1 MRLFVALPVP
11 RAAQQAIGDLI
22 KTFAVPES
30 PVRWVREEGLHLTLK
45 FFGEVDEARVPEIS
59 TALGRTTTGMSQL
72 PVTANEVNGFP
83 ALDRARVV
91 WIGLEAPPALELLA
105 HRVEQECEALGFPG
119 EARVF
124 HPHIT
129 LGRVKDGARL
139 DRFSARRLSTLRPSI
154 PFVLDS
160 MVLFASK
167 LGPGGAVHSP
177 LANFPLSQ

>member
-45 FFGEVDEARVPEIS
+45 FFGEVEEARVPEIS

>member
-22 KTFAVPES
+22 KDFAVPDS

-45 FFGEVDEARVPEIS
+45 FFGEVEESRVSEIS
-59 TALGRTTTGMSQL
+59 TALGRTTAGMSPL
-72 PVTANEVNGFP
+72 TVTANEVNGFP
-83 ALDRARVV
+83 ALERARVF
-91 WIGLEAPPALELLA
+91 WIGLDAPPALELLA

-124 HPHIT
+124 HPHVT

-139 DRFSARRLSTLRPSI
+139 DRFSLRRFAKLRPSI
-154 PFVLDS
+154 PFVLDA
-160 MVLFASK
+160 MVLFASR
-167 LGPGGAVHSP
+167 LGPEGAVHTP
-177 LANFPLSQ
+177 LANFPLSH

>member
-1 MRLFVALPVP
+1 MTLVVALPVP

-177 LANFPLSQ
+177 LTNFPLSQ